1 MEKYTEKQLQQMLQ
15 EPSQQRKAF
24 ECIVHKYTPQLYWLI
39 RRMVYSHD
47 DADDVLQNT
56 FLKAWSNLSSFRGD
70 SKLSTWLYRIATN
83 EALSFLQ
90 HKRETLALDSPEA
103 SILNTLE
110 CDPYFD
116 GDQTQ
121 KILQQA
127 LATLPDKQRLVFNL
141 KYYEEMKYEDMSQ
154 FLETSVGALKA
165 SYHFA
170 VQKIEAFFRE
180 QD

>member
-1 MEKYTEKQLQQMLQ
+1 MLQ
-15 EPSQQRKAF
+15 EPSQRRKAF
-24 ECIVHKYTPQLYWLI
+24 ECIVRKYTPQLYWLI
-39 RRMVYSHD
+39 RRMIYSHD

-56 FLKAWSNLSSFRGD
+56 FLKAWSNLNSFRGE

-90 HKRETLALDSPEA
+90 HKRETLTLDSPEA

-121 KILQQA
+121 KMLQQA
-127 LATLPDKQRLVFNL
+127 LATLPDKQRIVFNL
-141 KYYEEMKYEDMSQ
+141 KYYEEMKYEEMSQ
-154 FLETSVGALKA
+154 ILDTSVGALKA

-170 VQKIEAFFRE
+170 VQKIEAFFQER
-180 QD
+180 D